1 MHGTGTPK
9 WAEGGSHT
17 RGALD
22 GGRAGGWMRSTLGQL
37 CGLGAEPGALSCG
50 LLGEQLLLMTS
61 FSDVL
66 SALRV

>member
-1 MHGTGTPK
+1 VHGTGTPK
-9 WAEGGSHT
+9 WAEGVSHPG
-17 RGALD
+17 GARW
-22 GGRAGGWMRSTLGQL
+22 GAGGWMRSTLGQL

-61 FSDVL
+61 FSDGL